1 MTGGSG
7 LHEPVLVREVLD
19 FLKAGKGGIFADCT
33 LGMGGHAEKI
43 LESSSGLRVLG
54 LDCDRDAVAYAEKR
68 LERFGEMLSCIREN
82 YSNLSGVLEER
93 GIRSVDGIL
102 LDLGLSSAQL
112 ADESRGFS
120 FMKDAP
126 LDMRMDRG
134 LAVGAGHL
142 VNRLPRR
149 ELAEIFKKFGEEP
162 RAEKIA
168 GKLVMERKKSPVE
181 TTGRLAE
188 IISKAYGGRGRIHP
202 ATRVFQA
209 LRIAVNRELEA
220 LEKLL
225 DSAVSMLSPGG
236 RLCVI
241 SYHSLEDR
249 IVKYRF
255 RSLNELEHVN
265 VLTKKPVVPS
275 REEVLR
281 NRRSRSAKL
290 RVLERV

>member
-43 LESSSGLRVLG
+43 LESSSGSRVIG

-68 LERFGEMLSCIREN
+68 LERFGERLECICEN

-149 ELAEIFKKFGEEP
+149 DLAEIFKKFGEEP

-290 RVLERV
+290 RVLERI